1 MDTYFA
7 IRAGTLIDGTDATPS
22 TDMLVLGKNDRILE
36 ISTFDDAKVPK
47 GASFIDASDKF
58 VLPGLIDAHVHIL
71 GSGEP
76 GENRFFTSGAEY
88 SIPDVTLECYKNAC
102 KSMEAGWTT
111 LRDVACRH
119 YADVSVRN
127 AINSGSLVGP
137 RLYVSGLGITSTAGH
152 MDFDKFLAPHF
163 SSNNITA
170 VADSPD
176 EARKAVRQ
184 NLRFDV
190 DLIKFN
196 ATLTEHVRRYKGYC
210 APEMTEAT
218 MHALI
223 EEAHWHGRKVTTHCY
238 GGEGA
243 TWAIRS
249 GVDGIEH
256 GFYLSDDQLRMMADQ
271 GTVLCPTLSVVGRF
285 RQHGKAALNFGGNVE
300 LLNAWREKAISAAWN
315 TTRRAHELGVKIIC
329 GDDVAMPY
337 VKHGTNAYELEMLVE
352 AGLSTQEAII
362 SATSAAAEAM
372 DFPDVG
378 ALQTG
383 KYMDAVIVDANPLE
397 DITVL
402 QDLDKIPFVVKGGE
416 IVANRHGHA
425 LNNLRNNL
433 SA

>member
-7 IRAGTLIDGTDATPS
+7 IRAGTLIDGTESAPAQ
-22 TDMLVLGKNDRILE
+22 DMLVLGKNDRITE
-36 ISTFDDAKVPK
+36 ITKFEGTKVPA
-47 GASFIDASDKF
+47 GATFIDASDQF

-76 GENRFFTSGAEY
+76 GESRFFTSGAEY
-88 SIPDVTLECYKNAC
+88 SIPEVTLECYKNAC

-137 RLYVSGLGITSTAGH
+137 RLYVCGLGITSTAGH
-152 MDFDKFLAPHF
+152 MDSDKFLAPHF
-163 SSNNITA
+163 TNNNLNA

-218 MHALI
+218 MQALI
-223 EEAHWHGRKVTTHCY
+223 EEAHWHGRKVTAHCY
-238 GGEGA
+238 GGDGA
-243 TWAIRS
+243 TWAVRS
-249 GVDGIEH
+249 GIDGIEH
-256 GFYLSDDQLRMMADQ
+256 GFYLSDDHLRMMADM

-300 LLNAWREKAISAAWN
+300 LLNAWREKAIAAAWD

-352 AGLSTQEAII
+352 AGLTPKEALI
-362 SATSAAAEAM
+362 SATSDAAEAI
-372 DFPDVG
+372 DFTDVG
-378 ALQTG
+378 SLQPG
-383 KYMDAVIVDANPLE
+383 KYLDAVIVDANPLD

-402 QDLDKIPFVVKGGE
+402 QDLNKIPFVVKGGE
-416 IVANRHGHA
+416 VVANRSG
-425 LNNLRNNL
+425 RMPSTL